1 MPPQNDEY
9 QLTAADVLGSS
20 PINKKSLVS
29 SAVPLTATSI
39 RRHNSTYSSSTSATN
54 CCRVTHKNIMRA
66 INCSL
71 LILLCLTAFVG
82 SIYLLFDP
90 IIQRVILNR
99 LVLRNDTEF
108 AAIWA
113 NPPITP
119 HLKLYFFNLTNPE
132 QFFAGEQGPVVK
144 EVGPYV
150 YHQKWVKKDV
160 VWHGNGT
167 MSYRTKKEYDFQP
180 ELSFR
185 MDEDS
190 GRKVMLDASTDLI
203 TTVNVPMISAIR
215 RVQGDWWKTNALKV
229 ALFGLGS
236 NWSQLQSLKWLNK
249 PLYDWIV
256 RVTSRKNEFWV
267 KKTPSEL
274 TWGYPDSL
282 LEIGQLTDSKLTD
295 KFGFFIQDNNTDNLP
310 KYTMYTGEGDPYSLS
325 KISLFDGSDSLKVWG
340 SNPETD
346 KNKCNLVQGSDGA
359 TFNPYIEKS
368 NTLWFFNDQLC
379 QSMPLVFKKEV
390 TASKLPGYR
399 FVPRH
404 DVFKQPRSEPA
415 NACFCED
422 EPLCDHIGDGMFSIS
437 KCPKIMNAP
446 IVLSWPHFLRANN
459 SFIEAIDGMKPDQD
473 KHEFFFDVQ
482 PITGTTLSARA
493 RAQINIAVLRN
504 SDFSG
509 LDQVDNTIVPL
520 LWFDE
525 GLDELG
531 EDLRAEIAKA
541 VEDPPIYKGYVLV
554 FLGCCVGVV
563 VAVGTISAVI
573 TCRSRGKRQHHL
585 HHSLED
591 EVLGG
596 QDCFKPA
603 IGVNGL
609 DGLTGGSVD
618 AVNIKA
624 VRQII
629 NEKMSVHPGAV
640 SHRGLLNG
648 GQEEV
653 HMRLLSGSGS
663 STEASTADNSRLS
676 SASHSRNSSTGSNTL
691 QPGPSNTINSS
702 VQGTCPSQSPAQQQ
716 VASIPEVSS
725 SSALLDP
732 DVA

>member
-9 QLTAADVLGSS
+9 QLTAADILGSS

-29 SAVPLTATSI
+29 SAVPLAATSI
-39 RRHNSTYSSSTSATN
+39 RRSNSTYSTSAKN
-54 CCRVTHKNIMRA
+54 CCLQKYIMRA

-82 SIYLLFDP
+82 FVYLLFDP

-99 LVLRNDTEF
+99 LVLRNDTDF

-132 QFFAGEQGPVVK
+132 KFFAGEQGPVVK

-150 YHQKWVKKDV
+150 YHQRWLKKDV

-167 MSYRTKKEYDFQP
+167 MSYRTKKEYQFKP

-185 MDEDS
+185 IDPES
-190 GRKVMLDASTDLI
+190 GEKVMLDHSKDSI
-203 TTVNVPMISAIR
+203 TTVNVPMISAIG
-215 RVQGDWWKTNALKV
+215 RVKGDWWKTNALKV

-236 NWSQLQSLKWLNK
+236 
-249 PLYDWIV
+249 D
-256 RVTSRKNEFWV
+256 FWV
-267 KKTPSEL
+267 QKTPEEL

-282 LEIGQLTDSKLTD
+282 LEIGQLTDSKLNE
-295 KFGFFIQDNNTDNLP
+295 KFGFFIQNNNTEDLS

-340 SNPETD
+340 KNPETD

-359 TFNPYIEKS
+359 TFNPYIEKT

-379 QSMPLVFKKEV
+379 QSMPLVFQREV

-399 FVPRH
+399 FVPRS

-446 IVLSWPHFLRANN
+446 IVLSWPHFLHANT
-459 SFIEAIDGMKPDQD
+459 SFIEAVDGMKPEQD

-504 SDFSG
+504 PDFTG
-509 LDQVDNTIVPL
+509 IDKVDNTIVPL

-531 EDLRAEIAKA
+531 EGLRAEIAKA

-554 FLGCCVGVV
+554 FLGCLVGVV
-563 VAVGTISAVI
+563 VAVGTISAVM

-591 EVLGG
+591 ADLGP
-596 QDCFKPA
+596 DCFKSA
-603 IGVNGL
+603 AVNGG
-609 DGLTGGSVD
+609 GLGDLGGGGGSD

-629 NEKMSVHPGAV
+629 NEKIHQPV
-640 SHRGLLNG
+640 RLN
-648 GQEEV
+648 EEV
-653 HMRLLSGSGS
+653 HMRLLSGSSSGT

-691 QPGPSNTINSS
+691 QPSS
-702 VQGTCPSQSPAQQQ
+702 SGSPPPAGAGQPQQQLPPGGQPAQQRQQ
-716 VASIPEVSS
+716 VQSIPEVSS